1 MADAGAG
8 AAGVDEPSVRIV
20 IGEQQGPERGTRPFG
35 IGPADHEGNPNPNNS
50 AAFTSPSSYQ
60 ADSMMD

>member
-20 IGEQQGPERGTRPFG
+20 IGEQQGPVSTPERRC
-35 IGPADHEGNPNPNNS
+35 ISGPE
-50 AAFTSPSSYQ
+50 
-60 ADSMMD
+60 